1 MSIRETIQS
10 IKETI
15 QPIKKRLR
23 PLTNFSSIA
32 GDCQPRTDNSAGK
45 QSTTHS
51 AIHTGRTITYKQDQ
65 KICHPFN
72 RQGSRTISRS
82 LRRLFCLRW
91 QDIGFDQGVA
101 GGVPFA
107 THDRG
112 GIPGDNG

>member
-1 MSIRETIQS
+1 MAISVKVVS
-10 IKETI
+10 
-15 QPIKKRLR
+15 PA
-23 PLTNFSSIA
+23 IA
-32 GDCQPRTDNSAGK
+32 SHERITAPEAEYDTQR
-45 QSTTHS
+45 
-51 AIHTGRTITYKQDQ
+51 HTGRTITYKQDQ

-112 GIPGDNG
+112 GIPGDDG